1 MLKTNLEKIIA
12 YICQQYPYKDE
23 LSDARL
29 TKMVY
34 LTDWF
39 SSLVNNK
46 QATDIKWLFNHYG
59 PYVPDIYQVAK
70 DNGNFVVKTKATVY
84 GNNKKIIDYI
94 GSDRIDLDPLTKSV
108 MDTVIDK
115 TKSMYFNDFIDY
127 VYSTYPVKNN
137 DRYSILDLPKLAD
150 EYRASISK

>member
-39 SSLVNNK
+39 SSLVDDK
-46 QATDIKWLFNHYG
+46 QATEIKWLFNHYG

-70 DNGNFVVKTKATVY
+70 DNGNFVVKTKSTVY
-84 GNNKKIIDYI
+84 GNHKKIIDYI
-94 GSDRIDLDPLTKSV
+94 GDDKINLEPLIKSV
-108 MDTVIDK
+108 IDKVIDK

-137 DRYSILDLPKLAD
+137 DRYSILDLPRLAH
-150 EYRASISK
+150 EYRASIT

>member
-1 MLKTNLEKIIA
+1 MLKNNLQKIIA
-12 YICQQYPYKDE
+12 YICQEYPYKDE

-39 SSLVNNK
+39 SSLVNGK
-46 QATDIKWLFNHYG
+46 QATDIKWIFNHYG
-59 PYVPDIYQVAK
+59 PYVPDVYQAAK
-70 DNGNFVVKTKATVY
+70 DNGNFVIKTKTTIY

-94 GSDRIDLDPLTKSV
+94 GETKVDLDPLTKSV
-108 MDTVIDK
+108 IDTVIEK

-127 VYSTYPVKNN
+127 VYSTYPIKNN
-137 DRYSILDLPKLAD
+137 DRYAILDLPELAE
-150 EYRASISK
+150 EYRASTSN

>member
-1 MLKTNLEKIIA
+1 MLNSKLEKIIA

-39 SSLVNNK
+39 SSLVNDK
-46 QATDIKWLFNHYG
+46 QATDINWVFNHYG
-59 PYVPDIYQVAK
+59 PYVADIYQVAK
-70 DNGNFVVKTKATVY
+70 DNGNFVVKSKATVY

-94 GSDRIDLDPLTKSV
+94 GDEQVNLDHLTKSV
-108 MDTVIDK
+108 IDSVIDK

-127 VYSTYPVKNN
+127 VYSTYPIRNN
-137 DRYSILDLPKLAD
+137 DRYSILDLPKLAN
-150 EYRASISK
+150 EYKASIS